1 MHRVFKETTT
11 ARLMYSPL
19 LLTRIR
25 LTAASRLLALLMC
38 SLVTLVLSACSSPT
52 KTPSQNAAKL
62 KAEPPAEYFIPK
74 DAFAANPVAKKIMPG
89 KPYGALMS
97 AALEIPFSHSVVVY
111 ASPTSKTY
119 FENGGL
125 DFDQNI
131 VVWESFLRKYKI
143 PFTIATSPS
152 ELERSTAGVVL
163 LPSSVALSSREKR
176 MITAFRARG
185 GSVLATW
192 LTGVRDDKGQWTGFD
207 FMANALDVEVLGD
220 TSKSKDD
227 NFLMP
232 YGDNPVTNSLPAGR
246 RVWLERANQWFPLRL
261 SARHIAGHMMD
272 WSRTFTTDKV
282 TATIAFD
289 DHPLEGSLSS
299 RSVVLGY
306 PERLWQTADPEH
318 LEAIAH
324 NALTWLLRLP
334 SAYKTAWPAP
344 YASALLLAV
353 DAAEVIAAND
363 MKFAAQLEEI
373 GARAT
378 YYLLS
383 DNAAKSVALTK
394 ELQSRGHELGFMGDS
409 FTGFRDQSAAV
420 QAGRLEKMR
429 ARMKEIGVG
438 IDLGSGFHAPT
449 ESFDKTTESLLLSG
463 GFGHYIS
470 FMDATDSRLPFL
482 AVNPS
487 KEALGL
493 ATVVLPRTQ
502 RGPEDATEEGDV
514 DDGLKSFAGEL
525 ALAGKMGGLSVI
537 RMPSQSILTF
547 EDLEKVIE
555 SLKEQSKN
563 TWMATASQIAD
574 WWRERERI
582 STWIAG
588 DSTATELHLDIK
600 GEGTVKHP
608 LTVWVNLPA
617 LGRRIELVSVD
628 EKPAK
633 VATHSVDQWRTAI
646 VISDV
651 AAGKYRWKLRFK
663 E

>member
-1 MHRVFKETTT
+1 
-11 ARLMYSPL
+11 MYSPL

-38 SLVTLVLSACSSPT
+38 SSVALVLSACSST
-52 KTPSQNAAKL
+52 VKTPAQNAAKL

-74 DAFAANPVAKKIMPG
+74 DAFTASAVAKKLMPG
-89 KPYGALMS
+89 KPYGTLVS
-97 AALEIPFSHSVVVY
+97 AAIEVPFAHSVVLY
-111 ASPTSKTY
+111 ASPTTKHY
-119 FENGGL
+119 FEIGGL
-125 DFDQNI
+125 DADQNI

-143 PFTIATSPS
+143 PFTIATTPG
-152 ELERSTAGVVL
+152 ELERSTAGVLL

-176 MITAFRARG
+176 VITSFRARG

-192 LTGVRDDKGQWTGFD
+192 LSGVRDDKGQWAGFD
-207 FMANALDVEVLGD
+207 FMANSLDVEVVGD
-220 TSKSKDD
+220 TAKLKDD

-232 YGDNPVTNSLPAGR
+232 HGDNPVTNSLPAGR
-246 RVWLERANQWFPLRL
+246 RVWLERANQWYPLRL
-261 SARHIAGHMMD
+261 SARNVAAHMMD
-272 WSRTFTTDKV
+272 WSRTFTTDKL

-289 DHPLEGSLSS
+289 DHPLEGNLSS

-344 YASALLLAV
+344 YKSALLLAV

-409 FTGFRDQSAAV
+409 FTGFRDQSTAV
-420 QAGRLEKMR
+420 QAARVEKMK
-429 ARMKEIGVG
+429 ARMKEIGVA
-438 IDLGSGFHAPT
+438 IDPASGFHAPT
-449 ESFDKTTESLLLSG
+449 ESFDKTTESLLLSA

-482 AVNPS
+482 AMGSS
-487 KEALGL
+487 KEASGL
-493 ATVVLPRTQ
+493 ATVVFPRTQ

-514 DDGLKSFAGEL
+514 DDGLKSFSGEL
-525 ALAGKMGGLSVI
+525 ALAVKMGGLSVI

-547 EDLEKVIE
+547 EDLEKVID
-555 SLKEQSKN
+555 SLKEQSKH
-563 TWMATASQIAD
+563 TWMATASQVAS
-574 WWRERERI
+574 WWRERERVT
-582 STWIAG
+582 TWIAG
-588 DSTATELHLDIK
+588 DSTATELHVDVK

-617 LGRRIELVSVD
+617 LGRRLELISVD
-628 EKPAK
+628 EKPVK
-633 VATHSVDQWRTAI
+633 LLTHSVDQWRTA
-646 VISDV
+646 VVLSDLTP
-651 AAGKYRWKLRFK
+651 GKYRWKLQFK
-663 E
+663 D